1 MENPLSQAEIDALV
15 TSKGSNVRTYDF
27 RRPNKF
33 NKDLIRTLVMVHE
46 NLARLLQSFLSA
58 GLRSWVQVNVRSTN
72 QYTYSEFTQLLPNP
86 AIVLAF
92 RINPL
97 PGVCLLEVSH
107 NIAYAIVE
115 RVFGGPGSDE
125 QPQRALTEIEL
136 GIIQR
141 IIQDTFGP
149 MQEAWRNVAELEP
162 TLEGVETNPVFIQT
176 GGPAEV
182 VASITLAV
190 EIGEHMGH
198 MTYAFP
204 YSTVE
209 PVLSKLSP
217 QSWLAESKH
226 MTVEDQEVLRRSV
239 QTAPLGLKAILG
251 QTKIKLGEFMALQ
264 LGDVI
269 PLDAKVSGE
278 VPVFVGSKLAFLG
291 TPGVVGNRM
300 SIQITHRADDIHK
313 SLR

>member
-15 TSKGSNVRTYDF
+15 MSTGSNVRTYDF

-33 NKDLIRTLVMVHE
+33 NKDLIRTLVLVHE

-86 AIVLAF
+86 TIAISF
-92 RINPL
+92 KIDPL
-97 PGVCLLEVSH
+97 PGLCLLEISH

-115 RVFGGPGSDE
+115 RAFGGPGSDA

-136 GIIQR
+136 GVIQR
-141 IIQDTFGP
+141 IITDSFGP
-149 MQEAWRNVAELEP
+149 MKEAWRNVAEIEP
-162 TLEGVETNPVFIQT
+162 SIEGVETNPVFIQT

-182 VASITLAV
+182 VAAITLAV

-209 PVLSKLSP
+209 PVLSRLSP
-217 QSWLAESKH
+217 HSWLAEAKH
-226 MTVEDQEVLRRSV
+226 KSAVEEESLRRSV
-239 QTAPLGLKAILG
+239 EGAPLLVTALLG
-251 QTKIKLGEFMALQ
+251 QTRISLGEFVALKV
-264 LGDVI
+264 GDVV
-269 PLDAKVSGE
+269 PLSAKVGGE
-278 VPVFVGSKLAFLG
+278 LPVYVGNKLAFYGQPG
-291 TPGVVGNRM
+291 TVGNRLA
-300 SIQITHRADDIHK
+300 IQIKRRAT
-313 SLR
+313 